1 MHRSIT
7 AVFGLVALAACQ
19 STISG
24 AKGIVADPGV
34 AEVPVAS
41 TLMDTPP
48 TTSTADV
55 DFGELL
61 NGLRIDNGL
70 TMVTYDARL
79 DAAAQKHAQ
88 DMLDNNYF
96 SHLSQDG
103 RTPSQRIAAEG
114 YVAAY
119 AGENIATGQQNNEDV
134 LDAWLRSTDGHREL
148 MLDESLP
155 NQVAEDFALGVAG
168 QGRDA
173 RWVLLMAREQ

>member
-1 MHRSIT
+1 MHRSII
-7 AVFGLVALAACQ
+7 AIFGLVALAACQ
-19 STISG
+19 STTSG

-34 AEVPVAS
+34 SEVPVAS
-41 TLMDTPP
+41 PLMDTAP
-48 TTSTADV
+48 TTAVADV

-96 SHLSQDG
+96 SHDSLDG
-103 RTPSQRIAAEG
+103 RTFSDRIAAEG

-119 AGENIATGQQNNEDV
+119 EGENILKGQQNNQDA
-134 LDAWLRSTDGHREL
+134 LDAWLLSKNHREL

-168 QGRDA
+168 QGRDT